1 MKGDP
6 GRVVTLIPAAGRRCY
21 GRAYLIKPGVL
32 DHLDRR
38 EINGYERHEV
48 SLHFDDGESRGVMYV
63 AATNNHAFLGDASMD
78 EMVAQIRRCAGA
90 SGTNSEYVLELAQA
104 LREIDEHDEH
114 VFELERRLL
123 IAGECQIEL
132 SSSLRRRPSR
142 SK

>member
-1 MKGDP
+1 
-6 GRVVTLIPAAGRRCY
+6 
-21 GRAYLIKPGVL
+21 
-32 DHLDRR
+32 
-38 EINGYERHEV
+38 
-48 SLHFDDGESRGVMYV
+48 MYV

>member
-21 GRAYLIKPGVL
+21 GRAYLIKPGVF

-48 SLHFDDGESRGVMYV
+48 PLQFDEDESTGVMYV

-104 LREIDEHDEH
+104 LRDLGESDAH
-114 VFELERRLL
+114 VFELEQRILD
-123 IAGECQIEL
+123 G
-132 SSSLRRRPSR
+132 
-142 SK
+142 